1 MGMAALVFAVN
12 GRQAQASTT
21 PVLAVDSMFT
31 ALNSGEMEAAA
42 AAFTSDAV
50 AENKVRGETFAGT
63 DEISQMLA
71 GMYREGR
78 QFKIVDAEMD
88 GDRITA
94 QVEVSDRG
102 IVWGTETIL
111 AEVKDSKLRS
121 FTVSAFRLELWR
133 IR

>member
-1 MGMAALVFAVN
+1 
-12 GRQAQASTT
+12 
-21 PVLAVDSMFT
+21 
-31 ALNSGEMEAAA
+31 
-42 AAFTSDAV
+42 
-50 AENKVRGETFAGT
+50 
-63 DEISQMLA
+63 
-71 GMYREGR
+71 MYREGR
-78 QFKIVDAEMD
+78 QYEIVGTEID